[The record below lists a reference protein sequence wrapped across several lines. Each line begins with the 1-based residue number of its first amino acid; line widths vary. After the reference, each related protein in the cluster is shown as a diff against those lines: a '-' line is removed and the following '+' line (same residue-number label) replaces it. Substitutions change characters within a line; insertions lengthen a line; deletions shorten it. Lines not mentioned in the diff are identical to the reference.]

1 MVKKKKIIAIVQA
14 RLGSKRFPRKVL
26 KKINNLSIVE
36 IINKRL
42 TKSKLLDE
50 IVFAIPSSK
59 ENQKLYNH
67 LSQINCKIFRGDEN
81 NVTNFCLIFNDF
93 LNFWHSIKCINKIKF
108 FNFDAI
114 LS

>member
-1 MVKKKKIIAIVQA
+1 MVKKKNYCYSSSY

-59 ENQKLYNH
+59 EKSETLQSLESN
-67 LSQINCKIFRGDEN
+67 
-81 NVTNFCLIFNDF
+81 
-93 LNFWHSIKCINKIKF
+93 
-108 FNFDAI
+108 
-114 LS
+114 